1 MVAIITAPDILPF
14 AVSSLFSPLQD
25 NQFDAYKAA
34 HLLWRAG
41 FGGTWSEAEALAKM
55 GMGAAVDKLVN
66 YPKTP
71 VPQPECAMLPE
82 DDKTFNERIKNLA
95 DADRKAA
102 QEKRK
107 NAEGE
112 NITDLKYWWLKRMLD
127 STPIPYTGPTAI
139 TSGPNI
145 IHGEQTGA
153 APLQEKMTLFWH
165 SHFAS
170 SFADKIEHTFPM
182 WQQNEMFR
190 ENALAPFP
198 DLLKQVIRN
207 PAMLVWLDNAQ
218 SRKEHANENLAREFM
233 ELFSMGV
240 GNYTENDVKAAAR
253 CLTGYSV
260 DREKWAFQFRP
271 DLHDTTIKTYLG
283 QTGNWD
289 GDEMVRIICEHDAP
303 GRFMARKFLEFF
315 VYDNPEPAVL
325 EEAAA
330 LYRWQKYDTAKFL
343 GVLFR
348 SQLFYSA
355 KAADSIV
362 KSPVVLTIGA
372 LKSMRVKMPE
382 KKALTESLRLMG
394 QDLFFP
400 PEVNGWAG
408 GTAWINSN
416 MLLVRYNFAN
426 YLLNGVSP
434 EDFKVFTRPKAAT
447 SPTPSTVTTRRQFV
461 EEQRSPAALEWSPRQ
476 QLKDSGDD
484 KRLLSTADIAEYYA
498 RQFLQRA
505 ISKELRA
512 QLQGYIEIDAAGG
525 HRSMTLEDSNFDEK
539 IRGLVHLIMSSPDY
553 QLC

>member
-1 MVAIITAPDILPF
+1 MT
-14 AVSSLFSPLQD
+14 SPLSPLPD

-41 FGGTWSEAEALAKM
+41 FGGTWDEAQALAKM
-55 GMGAAVDKLVN
+55 GLPAAVDALVN
-66 YPKTP
+66 FPKTP
-71 VPQPECAMLPE
+71 VPAPDCAALQE
-82 DDKTFNERIKNLA
+82 DDKTFNERVKKLA
-95 DADRKAA
+95 AAESKTA
-102 QEKRK
+102 QEARK
-107 NAEGE
+107 KAEAD
-112 NITDLKYWWLKRMLD
+112 NITELKFWWLNRMLE
-127 STPIPYTGPTAI
+127 SERNSPYHGTT
-139 TSGPNI
+139 TVVSGP
-145 IHGEQTGA
+145 HGIKVPAGP

-170 SFADKIEHTFPM
+170 SFADKIEHTYPM

-190 ENALAPFP
+190 ENALDPFP

-260 DREKWAFQFRP
+260 DRENWTYQFHAES
-271 DLHDTTIKTYLG
+271 HDAGVKTYLG
-283 QTGNWD
+283 QTGTWD
-289 GDEMVRIICEHDAP
+289 GDDMVRIICEQQAP
-303 GRFMARKFLEFF
+303 ARFMARKFLEFF
-315 VYDNPEPAVL
+315 VYDNPEKEL
-325 EEAAA
+325 IDETAA
-330 LYRWQKYDTAKFL
+330 LYRSQGYDTGKFL
-343 GVLFR
+343 GALFQ

-355 KAADSIV
+355 KATDSIV

-400 PEVNGWAG
+400 PEVNGWVG
-408 GTAWINSN
+408 GVAWINSN

-434 EDFKVFTRPKAAT
+434 GDFKVYNQKNAGTA
-447 SPTPSTVTTRRQFV
+447 TTRRQFV
-461 EEQRSPAALEWSPRQ
+461 EGQRSPDVIEWSPRQ

-484 KRLLSTADIAEYYA
+484 KRLFSTADIADYYA
-498 RQFLQRA
+498 RQFLQRP

-525 HRSMTLEDSNFDEK
+525 SRSMTLEDSNFDERIK
-539 IRGLVHLIMSSPDY
+539 GFVHLIMSSPDY

>member
-1 MVAIITAPDILPF
+1 M
-14 AVSSLFSPLQD
+14 SSLFSPLPD

-41 FGGTWSEAEALAKM
+41 FGGTWSDAEALAKM
-55 GMGAAVDKLVN
+55 GLGGAVDRLVN
-66 YPKTP
+66 FPKAP
-71 VPQPECAMLPE
+71 VPQPECAASPE
-82 DDKTFNERIKNLA
+82 DDKTFNERVKKLTEA
-95 DADRKAA
+95 ERKAA
-102 QEKRK
+102 LEKRR
-107 NAEGE
+107 NAENE
-112 NITDLKYWWLKRMLD
+112 NIAALKFWWLKRMLE
-127 STPIPYTGPTAI
+127 SSATAYMGPTTI
-139 TSGPNI
+139 VSGSHVI
-145 IHGEQTGA
+145 QTAGA
-153 APLQEKMTLFWH
+153 PAPLQEKMTLFWH

-170 SFADKIEHTFPM
+170 SFADKIERTFPM

-190 ENALAPFP
+190 EHALDPFP

-271 DLHDTTIKTYLG
+271 EAHDAGAKTYLG

-289 GDEMVRIICEHDAP
+289 GDDMVRIICEQDAP

-343 GVLFR
+343 GALFR

-355 KAADSIV
+355 KATDSIV

-382 KKALTESLRLMG
+382 QKALTESLRLMG

-400 PEVNGWAG
+400 PEVNGWVG

-434 EDFKVFTRPKAAT
+434 ADFKVFTQQAAA
-447 SPTPSTVTTRRQFV
+447 TVTTRRQFV
-461 EEQRSPAALEWSPRQ
+461 EEQRNPAAIEWSPRQ

-484 KRLLSTADIAEYYA
+484 RRLLSTTDIADYYA
-498 RQFLQRA
+498 RQFLQRQ
-505 ISKELRA
+505 IPKELRA